1 MKYVCELCG
10 LVYDEAQGD
19 PQHGIAPG
27 TLFSQLPEHYE
38 CPGCYSEKQAFSP
51 LGHKQTLAPR
61 EVTAAEPQP
70 QRESER

>member
-10 LVYDEAQGD
+10 LVYDETLGD
-19 PQHGIAPG
+19 PNHGIAPG
-27 TLFSQLPEHYE
+27 TLFSQLPEHFE

-51 LGHKQTLAPR
+51 LGHKQTLSPR
-61 EVTAAEPQP
+61 EATAVEPQP